1 MAVYMVTWNLNQ
13 ERQNY
18 ATARTVFI
26 AQVEAYEHVKDS
38 GLETVRFIST
48 TNTPTQISDYLR
60 LKLDNN
66 DRLFVT
72 KLNKGA
78 HAGWLAQ
85 DVWTWINARL

>member
-18 ATARTVFI
+18 AAARAAFI
-26 AQVEAYEHVKDS
+26 AQVESYEHTRDR

-48 TNTPTQISDYLR
+48 TSTPTQISDYLR
-60 LKLDNN
+60 LKLDKN

-72 KLNKGA
+72 RVRKGEN
-78 HAGWLAQ
+78 AGWLEQ
-85 DVWTWINARL
+85 DVWTWVNSRL

>member
-18 ATARTVFI
+18 AAARASFI
-26 AQVEAYEHVKDS
+26 AQVESYEHTRDH

-48 TNTPTQISDYLR
+48 TSTLAQISDYLR
-60 LKLDNN
+60 LKLDTN

-72 KLNKGA
+72 RVRSGERD
-78 HAGWLAQ
+78 GWLAQ
-85 DVWTWINARL
+85 NVWTWINARL